1 MSQNPT
7 VGSVTFNTTSPMSL
21 TMSGTVPEEAIEELR
36 AIMEEANRRVQV
48 QALRDVEC
56 LSSLQTASTRLLV
69 EELRKREGVE
79 AIDIEPYAEYS
90 VTGSGR
96 EVKETGPAILLVV
109 TD

>member
-1 MSQNPT
+1 MSQNPV

-21 TMSGTVPEEAIEELR
+21 TMNGTVPEEAIEKLR
-36 AIMEEANRRVQV
+36 AIMEDANRRVYV

-79 AIDIEPYAEYS
+79 AIDIEPYDEYS
-90 VTGSGR
+90 VTGAGR